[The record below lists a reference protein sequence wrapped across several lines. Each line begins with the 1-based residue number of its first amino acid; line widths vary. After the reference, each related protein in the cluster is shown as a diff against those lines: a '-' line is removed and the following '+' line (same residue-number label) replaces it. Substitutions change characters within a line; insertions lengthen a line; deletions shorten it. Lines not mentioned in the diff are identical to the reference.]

1 MHSDLDPAKPK
12 DLTESTARP
21 KWFREFGV
29 AIEPSVVKASAY
41 AAMVGFIVG
50 LVAQGLLELIYLFTK
65 EPPQNNLDNSRLRLL
80 VSWTD
85 RVVPFAVKS
94 MGLNIQRTH
103 LIVRYFDFQ
112 RILALV

>member
-1 MHSDLDPAKPK
+1 MPSGGPHEACVFLQPPAP
-12 DLTESTARP
+12 LRSA
-21 KWFREFGV
+21 
-29 AIEPSVVKASAY
+29 PS
-41 AAMVGFIVG
+41 AAMIARNPINSARGAPFNLGICVDQAMYDTERI
-50 LVAQGLLELIYLFTK
+50 ETK

-112 RILALV
+112 